1 MLTIAICDDEPQFCD
16 LLSEKLSSI
25 MSVLDESYSISCYNH
40 AVDFQ
45 KTNKDFDIVFL
56 DIQMPVINGLEIAKF
71 LRRNAYSGA
80 LIFITTF
87 QEYMFEV
94 FEFDAIDYL
103 CKPVD
108 DLKLQKSIKRARN
121 KIKMKQEY
129 GTIILKC
136 HLFQSVSVAAL
147 LISILYIC
155 NCITSAMGFWIA
167 KEFAM
172 GREYLFHYLN
182 LILAV
187 ILLILL
193 IAFHAVIIK
202 FFYNSLQYLHN
213 KIMLLLS
220 GQILFIGIAEQMVLS
235 VVYGDT
241 IIWDMEQGLLLPI
254 VNSAEIF
261 ILQFFACIGLISV
274 LVTYRQLVK
283 AIQTEQ
289 TVKLL
294 EQQTNEQVTYVKEA
308 QIREQQTRSFKH
320 DIRNHFLL
328 LHELLKKGQT
338 TDALD
343 YLSDL
348 EDVTNTLTCQCRT
361 GNSIIDTLL
370 NSKFTIAAQ
379 KGIQTTCEI
388 SIPSSTDIKDID
400 WCILLSNA
408 IDNAI
413 HASECVETENRYL
426 HINGAQKGNF
436 FLLTI
441 ENRCLK
447 DTQNKFQEGIG
458 ISNIR
463 AVVLNHD
470 HRLSR
475 WFALRL

>member
-1 MLTIAICDDEPQFCD
+1 MTIYDFVCVFAHNIIPFLISLYYFNRYCTQKFHWYLGLSVTVLWFGITQFIPSFQHMSFVP
-16 LLSEKLSSI
+16 LLF
-25 MSVLDESYSISCYNH
+25 
-40 AVDFQ
+40 A
-45 KTNKDFDIVFL
+45 FL
-56 DIQMPVINGLEIAKF
+56 FF
-71 LRRNAYSGA
+71 L
-80 LIFITTF
+80 L
-87 QEYMFEV
+87 
-94 FEFDAIDYL
+94 
-103 CKPVD
+103 
-108 DLKLQKSIKRARN
+108 
-121 KIKMKQEY
+121 Y

-193 IAFHAVIIK
+193 IAFHAAIIK

-388 SIPSSTDIKDID
+388 LIPSSTDIKDID

-463 AVVLNHD
+463 AVVLKYNGTFHLEISD
-470 HRLSR
+470 EVFRLNILFLISQH
-475 WFALRL
+475 

>member
-1 MLTIAICDDEPQFCD
+1 MTIYDFVCVFAHNIIPFLISLYYFNQYCTQKFHWYLGLSVTVLWFGITQF
-16 LLSEKLSSI
+16 I
-25 MSVLDESYSISCYNH
+25 
-40 AVDFQ
+40 
-45 KTNKDFDIVFL
+45 
-56 DIQMPVINGLEIAKF
+56 P
-71 LRRNAYSGA
+71 
-80 LIFITTF
+80 TF
-87 QEYMFEV
+87 QHMSFV
-94 FEFDAIDYL
+94 PLLFAFL
-103 CKPVD
+103 FF
-108 DLKLQKSIKRARN
+108 LF
-121 KIKMKQEY
+121 Y

-167 KEFAM
+167 KNFAM

-202 FFYNSLQYLHN
+202 IFYNSLQYLHN

-348 EDVTNTLTCQCRT
+348 EEFTNTLTCQCRT

-388 SIPSSTDIKDID
+388 LIPSSADIKDID

-463 AVVLNHD
+463 AVVLKYNGTFHLEISD
-470 HRLSR
+470 EVFRLNILFLISQH
-475 WFALRL
+475 